1 MKRIWVV
8 LVLAGL
14 LTPLRT
20 ASFASAGGGGGG
32 SFYSDTTD
40 HSAFEKSQ
48 RVQGL
53 YQKGIEATNSGDF
66 DKAID
71 YFQQVLQL
79 KDDDA
84 DALNMLAHAQRKTGK
99 IDEALENYKK
109 ALQLQPNFPQAR
121 EYLGEAYIQA
131 ALREMETLKGE
142 GRDGQEQLQ
151 LLQAALKDAAGSL
164 DKPSN

>member
-1 MKRIWVV
+1 MRRFRM
-8 LVLAGL
+8 LMVLAAVWG
-14 LTPLRT
+14 T
-20 ASFASAGGGGGG
+20 AKAVSYASAGGGGS
-32 SFYSDTTD
+32 SFYSDNTD

-71 YFQQVLQL
+71 DFQQALQL
-79 KDDDA
+79 KADDA

-109 ALQLQPNFPQAR
+109 ALRLQPNFPQAR

-131 ALREMETLKGE
+131 ALMEMDTLKDE
-142 GRDGQEQLQ
+142 GPDGQEQLKI
-151 LLQAALKDAAGSL
+151 LQAALRDAAGSL
-164 DKPSN
+164 DKAQ

>member
-1 MKRIWVV
+1 MKQIWVV

-14 LTPLRT
+14 LTPFRT

-32 SFYSDTTD
+32 SFYSDSSD

-53 YQKGIEATNSGDF
+53 YQKGIEATNNGDF

-71 YFQQVLQL
+71 YFRQVLQL
-79 KDDDA
+79 KADDA

-99 IDEALENYKK
+99 IDEALDNYKK
-109 ALQLQPNFPQAR
+109 ALQIQPNFPQAR

-131 ALREMETLKGE
+131 ALREMDTLKGE
-142 GRDGQEQLQ
+142 GQDGQDQLQ
-151 LLQAALKDAAGSL
+151 LLQMAFKDAASNL
-164 DKPSN
+164 DKPAN